1 MKSLRKFTPYAKMS
15 KKKKREQD
23 ISRRKTWGTLNP
35 VTRRAK
41 SPKSYDRAKLK
52 RQKYWIGSSNCCLP
66 RYMGSASC
74 CRFHRAG

>member
-23 ISRRKTWGTLNP
+23 TSRRKTWGILNP

-41 SPKSYDRAKLK
+41 SPKAYDRAKIK
-52 RQKYWIGSSNCCLP
+52 QQKFGD
-66 RYMGSASC
+66 G
-74 CRFHRAG
+74 